1 MLSIVLGTS
10 CCNTGSGIVP
20 VNHGGSSVA
29 ASSPPTSD
37 AARGGA
43 HGAGVLGVVV
53 VVVHDVG
60 GVHHV

>member
-1 MLSIVLGTS
+1 MVG
-10 CCNTGSGIVP
+10 
-20 VNHGGSSVA
+20 A
-29 ASSPPTSD
+29 ALLRLHPRTSD

-60 GVHHV
+60 GVHRV